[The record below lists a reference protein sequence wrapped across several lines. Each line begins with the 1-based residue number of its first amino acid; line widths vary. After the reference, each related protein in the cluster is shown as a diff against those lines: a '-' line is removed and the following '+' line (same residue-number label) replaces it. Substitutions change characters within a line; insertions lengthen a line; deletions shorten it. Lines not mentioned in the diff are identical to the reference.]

1 MPDRVLLGAVQR
13 NAESSEGRRAVF
25 KQTVNGQLKQLK
37 QSQNL
42 QRQLQGLQAHLLL
55 KQFQLQP
62 QRQLNT
68 QENGAF
74 VSLFGP
80 LISFKP

>member
-1 MPDRVLLGAVQR
+1 ML
-13 NAESSEGRRAVF
+13 

>member
-1 MPDRVLLGAVQR
+1 MFTQ
-13 NAESSEGRRAVF
+13 
-25 KQTVNGQLKQLK
+25 KVNGQLKQLK

-42 QRQLQGLQAHLLL
+42 QRQLQGLQAQLLF
-55 KQFQLQP
+55 KQFQLQS

-74 VSLFGP
+74 VSLFGQ
-80 LISFKP
+80 LMSIKP